1 MENFTAHRLRFA
13 AEVQSTIELN
23 EHQGSAIRGSLFH
36 ALRNRFC
43 MNREA
48 RECAACPLVASCP
61 VATLVSTLKPQSGRG
76 RDVPRPYTVQ
86 PPIASE
92 SARERGSEGASRRVS
107 EGASQRVGEAMGL
120 PVELPGGR
128 IVFRYAPGERFEFG
142 LTLYAQALQLFP
154 YVVLAVKELEQG
166 GIGRKTEQAKG
177 RWRRGTFSVQ
187 EVWAENPLT
196 GEQQPVLKTGD
207 QLVQV
212 PDVPITHQQVCEW
225 ANQRGSEWASQRV
238 SESANRRMGESANR
252 RMGEAAKHEP
262 RVTLHFLTPT
272 RIIQRGHLLKPDHF
286 SFQPFFQRLM
296 ERLEALSRD
305 FSDTPL
311 RFDDPQGLIEAAG
324 RVKVTDNRLVWEE
337 LRSYSTRRRAESPTS
352 GLVGSV
358 VLQTDDWSPFWPW
371 LVWGQF
377 VHVGKDAVKGNGWY
391 RISEAASERVSEEAR
406 KRVSE
411 SASRRKGG

>member
-1 MENFTAHRLRFA
+1 MESFTAHRLRVV

-48 RECAACPLVASCP
+48 KECAACPLVASCP

-86 PPIASE
+86 PPIASQSTSQRASE
-92 SARERGSEGASRRVS
+92 S
-107 EGASQRVGEAMGL
+107 ASQRTGEATGL

-128 IVFRYAPGERFEFG
+128 IVFRHAPGERFEFG

-154 YVVLAVKELEQG
+154 YIVLAVKELEQG
-166 GIGRKTEQAKG
+166 GIGRKTEQADG
-177 RWRRGTFSVQ
+177 RWRRGTFALR

-196 GEQQPVLKTGD
+196 SERQPVMEAGD
-207 QLVQV
+207 NLVQL
-212 PDVPITHQQVCEW
+212 PDVPITHAQVCEW
-225 ANQRGSEWASQRV
+225 ANQRM
-238 SESANRRMGESANR
+238 SESANSECQI
-252 RMGEAAKHEP
+252 
-262 RVTLHFLTPT
+262 TLHLLTPT
-272 RIIQRGHLLKPDHF
+272 RIIQRGHLLKPGRF

-311 RFDDPQGLIEAAG
+311 HFTDPKGLIEAAG
-324 RVKVTDNRLVWEE
+324 RVKVADNRLVWEE

-352 GLVGSV
+352 GLMGSV
-358 VLQTDDWSPFWPW
+358 VLQADDWSPFWPW

-377 VHVGKDAVKGNGWY
+377 THVGKDAVKGNGWY
-391 RISEAASERVSEEAR
+391 EVRESEGARERVSEGAR
-406 KRVSE
+406 ERIGE
-411 SASRRKGG
+411 GANRRT

>member
-1 MENFTAHRLRFA
+1 MENFTAHRLRVV

-48 RECAACPLVASCP
+48 SECAACPLVASCP
-61 VATLVSTLKPQSGRG
+61 VATLVSTLKPESGRG
-76 RDVPRPYTVQ
+76 RDVPRPYTIQ

-92 SARERGSEGASRRVS
+92 SASQRVS
-107 EGASQRVGEAMGL
+107 ESMSQQISGTTGQ

-166 GIGRKTEQAKG
+166 GLGRKTEQAKG
-177 RWRRGTFSVQ
+177 RWRRGTFAVR

-196 GEQQPVLKTGD
+196 GERQPVLEAGD

-225 ANQRGSEWASQRV
+225 TKARLTIHDSRI
-238 SESANRRMGESANR
+238 
-252 RMGEAAKHEP
+252 
-262 RVTLHFLTPT
+262 TLHFLTPT
-272 RIIQRGHLLKPDHF
+272 RIIERGHLLKPDRF

-311 RFDDPQGLIEAAG
+311 RFTDPKGLIEAAG
-324 RVKVTDNRLVWEE
+324 RVEVTDNRLVWEE

-352 GLVGSV
+352 GLMGSV

-391 RISEAASERVSEEAR
+391 EV
-406 KRVSE
+406 RVSE
-411 SASRRKGG
+411 SASRRRSESATERVGELMRRGIHDV